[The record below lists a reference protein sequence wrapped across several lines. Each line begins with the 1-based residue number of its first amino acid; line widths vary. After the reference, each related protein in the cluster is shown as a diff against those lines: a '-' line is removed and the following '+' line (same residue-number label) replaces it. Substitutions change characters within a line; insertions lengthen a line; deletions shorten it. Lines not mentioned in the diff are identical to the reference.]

1 MVAVAKAASDK
12 QVALIVKLAGEK
24 NWDNVPTTFDTI
36 MDIAGGAGKSYTTRE
51 ASQAISE
58 LFDAPRKPRVVQD
71 DAEPLEAGFYWKNGD
86 VFQVVISK
94 AGNAYAKICRSREFI
109 NEIGEPEWDLWF
121 DYAPGA
127 ASTLDIS
134 DKMTEDQAKDF
145 GRKYHK
151 CVRCHRNLSRADS
164 IERMMGAVCYRKM
177 GF

>member
-1 MVAVAKAASDK
+1 MVIVKIASDK
-12 QVALIVKLAGEK
+12 QVALIVKLAAER
-24 NWDNVPTTFDTI
+24 NWDNVPTAFDAI
-36 MDIAGGAGKSYTTRE
+36 MDITAGSNAYSTRE

-71 DAEPLEAGFYWKNGD
+71 DAEPLDAGFYWKNGD
-86 VFQVVISK
+86 VFQVIISK
-94 AGNAYAKICRSREFI
+94 AGNAYAKICRSRPFI
-109 NEIGEPEWDLWF
+109 NEIGEEEYDLWF

-127 ASTLDIS
+127 ASQLDIS
-134 DKMTEDQAKDF
+134 DKMTREQARDF
-145 GRKYHK
+145 GVKYHK

>member
-1 MVAVAKAASDK
+1 MVAVARGASDK
-12 QVALIVKLAGEK
+12 QVALIVKLAGER
-24 NWDNVPTTFDTI
+24 NWDNVPTAFDAI
-36 MDIAGGAGKSYTTRE
+36 MDIVGGSKAYTTRE

-71 DAEPLEAGFYWKNGD
+71 DAEPLDAGFYWKNGD

-94 AGNAYAKICRSREFI
+94 TGNAYAKICRSRAFI
-109 NEIGEPEWDLWF
+109 NEIGEVEYDLWF
-121 DYAPGA
+121 VYAPGA
-127 ASTLDIS
+127 ASKLDIS
-134 DKMTEDQAKDF
+134 DKMTREQARDF
-145 GRKYHK
+145 GVKYHK